1 LIAKHID
8 EFYQNANRLSRG
20 RLDILKNALTT
31 FSNTRGSHSAA
42 SLAYYAIFSLFP
54 LMLAFIVVGSYFL
67 DSQQVYLSV
76 TRFVQG
82 IFPVSRNLINEN
94 VQEVINA
101 RGAVGLISLATLF
114 WSASSVF
121 INLAYDINLAWPEAS
136 RRNYLQTRL
145 VGLGMIGGLS
155 TLLVLSIVLSW
166 ITTLI
171 PFLNMDTAS
180 SQNPGLLTLITNL
193 GSWLTVFLLDLALYY
208 WIPTVDVSMKAS
220 LWAALIA
227 SLGWQLATAGFNWY
241 LNSGLQ
247 NYQLVYGSIGT
258 IIALLFLIF
267 LVSLITLFGAHL
279 CAAMDHWEKG
289 RKTEIRHESP
299 SAVMKN

>member
-1 LIAKHID
+1 MNTKHIN
-8 EFYQNANRLSRG
+8 EFYQNANRHSQG

-31 FSNTRGSHSAA
+31 FSNVRGPHSAA

-54 LMLAFIVVGSYFL
+54 LMLAFVVVGSYFL
-67 DSQQVYLSV
+67 DSQQVYQGV

-82 IFPVSRNLINEN
+82 IFPVSKSLINEN
-94 VQEVINA
+94 LQEVIDA
-101 RGAVGLISLATLF
+101 RGPIGLISLATLF

-121 INLAYDINLAWPEAS
+121 INLAYDINLAWPEAA

-145 VGLGMIGGLS
+145 VGLGMIAGLS
-155 TLLVLSIVLSW
+155 VLLVLSVVLSW

-171 PFLNMDTAS
+171 PFLNMDNAS
-180 SQNPGLLTLITNL
+180 PQSQSLLALITSL
-193 GSWLTVFLLDLALYY
+193 GSWLTIFLLEFALYY
-208 WIPTVDVSMKAS
+208 WLPTVYVSKKAS

-227 SLGWQLATAGFNWY
+227 SFGWQLASIGFNWY

-289 RKTEIRHESP
+289 RKAEIHHERP
-299 SAVMKN
+299 SAVMKH